1 MSKVVYFYNLKN
13 RMHEFL
19 GSKNVDDAAALT
31 DGQTLVAPQSDN
43 SYWDG
48 QNWVG
53 NSDLITIYHYDSNG
67 NLDNLEI
74 ATKNA
79 TLSANETTVKPSDE
93 NGLGMYRPKFDVAK
107 NKWVE
112 TLSKEEIEE
121 LNKPTPAKPT
131 AEQQMISLLGQQVA
145 QANAGNAQIKQDNV
159 QLKQMVS
166 MLGQTVAQLK
176 AQSTTTTN

>member
-1 MSKVVYFYNLKN
+1 MSKVVYLYNLKN

-19 GSKNVDDAAALT
+19 GSKNVDDNAVLT

-48 QNWVG
+48 QNWVS

-67 NLDNLEI
+67 NLGNLEI

-121 LNKPTPAKPT
+121 LNKTTSKEPNNSDQAISALT
-131 AEQQMISLLGQQVA
+131 AQLLQTQMTVKQQGTQIASLTGALL
-145 QANAGNAQIKQDNV
+145 ANAKKNN
-159 QLKQMVS
+159 
-166 MLGQTVAQLK
+166 
-176 AQSTTTTN
+176 

>member
-1 MSKVVYFYNLKN
+1 MSKVVYLYNAKN

-19 GSKNVDDAAALT
+19 GAENVGDNAVLT

-48 QNWVG
+48 QNWVS

-67 NLDNLEI
+67 NLDNVEI

-121 LNKPTPAKPT
+121 LNKTTSKEPNNFDQTISTLT
-131 AEQQMISLLGQQVA
+131 AQLLQTQMTIKQQSTQVA
-145 QANAGNAQIKQDNV
+145 SLTGALLANAKKNN
-159 QLKQMVS
+159 
-166 MLGQTVAQLK
+166 
-176 AQSTTTTN
+176 

>member
-1 MSKVVYFYNLKN
+1 MSKVVYLYNLKN

-19 GSKNVDDAAALT
+19 GAENVGDNAVLT
-31 DGQTLVAPQSDN
+31 DGQTLAAPQSDN

-48 QNWVG
+48 QNWVS

-121 LNKPTPAKPT
+121 LNKTTSKEPNNSDQT
-131 AEQQMISLLGQQVA
+131 ISAL
-145 QANAGNAQIKQDNV
+145 
-159 QLKQMVS
+159 
-166 MLGQTVAQLK
+166 TAQLLQTQMTVK
-176 AQSTTTTN
+176 QQGTQIASLTGALLANTKKNN

>member
-1 MSKVVYFYNLKN
+1 MSKVVYLYNAKN

-19 GSKNVDDAAALT
+19 GAENVGDNAVLT

-43 SYWDG
+43 FYWDG
-48 QNWVG
+48 QNWVS

-67 NLDNLEI
+67 DLDNLEI

-112 TLSKEEIEE
+112 TLSKEEIED
-121 LNKPTPAKPT
+121 LNKTTSKEPNNFNQTISTLT
-131 AEQQMISLLGQQVA
+131 AQLLQTQMTVKQQGTQIASLTGALL
-145 QANAGNAQIKQDNV
+145 ANAKKNN
-159 QLKQMVS
+159 
-166 MLGQTVAQLK
+166 
-176 AQSTTTTN
+176 

>member
-1 MSKVVYFYNLKN
+1 MSKVVYLYNLKN

-19 GSKNVDDAAALT
+19 GSKNVDDNAVLT

-48 QNWVG
+48 QNWVS

-67 NLDNLEI
+67 NLGNLEI

-121 LNKPTPAKPT
+121 LNKTTSKEPNNFDQTISALT
-131 AEQQMISLLGQQVA
+131 AQLLQTQMTVKQQGTQITSLTGALL
-145 QANAGNAQIKQDNV
+145 ANAKKNN
-159 QLKQMVS
+159 
-166 MLGQTVAQLK
+166 
-176 AQSTTTTN
+176 

>member
-1 MSKVVYFYNLKN
+1 MSKVVYLYNAKN

-19 GSKNVDDAAALT
+19 GAENVGDNAVLT

-48 QNWVG
+48 QNWVS

-112 TLSKEEIEE
+112 TLSKEEIEK
-121 LNKPTPAKPT
+121 LNKTTNKEPNNSDQTISALT
-131 AEQQMISLLGQQVA
+131 AQLLQTQMTVKQQGTQIASLL
-145 QANAGNAQIKQDNV
+145 ANTKKNN
-159 QLKQMVS
+159 
-166 MLGQTVAQLK
+166 
-176 AQSTTTTN
+176 

>member
-1 MSKVVYFYNLKN
+1 MSKVVYLYNAKN

-19 GSKNVDDAAALT
+19 GAENVGDNAVLT

-48 QNWVG
+48 QNWVS

-67 NLDNLEI
+67 DLDNLEI

-112 TLSKEEIEE
+112 TLSKEEIED
-121 LNKPTPAKPT
+121 LNKTTSKEPNNFNQTISTLT
-131 AEQQMISLLGQQVA
+131 AQLLQTQMTVKQQGTQIASLTGALL
-145 QANAGNAQIKQDNV
+145 ANAKKNN
-159 QLKQMVS
+159 
-166 MLGQTVAQLK
+166 
-176 AQSTTTTN
+176 

>member
-1 MSKVVYFYNLKN
+1 MSKVVYLYNAKN

-19 GSKNVDDAAALT
+19 GAENVGDNAVLT

-48 QNWVG
+48 QNWVS

-93 NGLGMYRPKFDVAK
+93 K
-107 NKWVE
+107 
-112 TLSKEEIEE
+112 
-121 LNKPTPAKPT
+121 
-131 AEQQMISLLGQQVA
+131 
-145 QANAGNAQIKQDNV
+145 
-159 QLKQMVS
+159 
-166 MLGQTVAQLK
+166 TVLACI
-176 AQSTTTTN
+176 AQSLMSPKTSGLKRLAKKKSKS

>member
-1 MSKVVYFYNLKN
+1 MSKVVYLYNAKN

-19 GSKNVDDAAALT
+19 GAENVGDNAVLT

-48 QNWVG
+48 QNWVS

-67 NLDNLEI
+67 NLDNVEI

-112 TLSKEEIEE
+112 TLSKEKIEE
-121 LNKPTPAKPT
+121 LNKTTSKEPNNYDQTISALTTQLLQTQMTVK
-131 AEQQMISLLGQQVA
+131 QQGTQVA
-145 QANAGNAQIKQDNV
+145 SLTGALLANAKKNN
-159 QLKQMVS
+159 
-166 MLGQTVAQLK
+166 
-176 AQSTTTTN
+176 

>member
-1 MSKVVYFYNLKN
+1 MSKVVYLYNLKN

-19 GSKNVDDAAALT
+19 GAENVGDNAVLT

-48 QNWVG
+48 QNWVS

-121 LNKPTPAKPT
+121 LNKTTSKESNNSDQTISALT
-131 AEQQMISLLGQQVA
+131 ARLLQTQMTVKQQGMQIASLTGALL
-145 QANAGNAQIKQDNV
+145 ANAKKNN
-159 QLKQMVS
+159 
-166 MLGQTVAQLK
+166 
-176 AQSTTTTN
+176 

>member
-1 MSKVVYFYNLKN
+1 MSKVVYLYNAKN

-19 GSKNVDDAAALT
+19 GAENVGDNAVLT

-48 QNWVG
+48 QNWVS

-79 TLSANETTVKPSDE
+79 TLSANETIVKPSDE

-112 TLSKEEIEE
+112 TLSKEEIEK
-121 LNKPTPAKPT
+121 LNKTTNKEPNNSDQT
-131 AEQQMISLLGQQVA
+131 ISAL
-145 QANAGNAQIKQDNV
+145 
-159 QLKQMVS
+159 
-166 MLGQTVAQLK
+166 TAQLLQTQMTVK
-176 AQSTTTTN
+176 QQGTQIASLTGALLANTKKNN

>member
-1 MSKVVYFYNLKN
+1 MSKVVYLYNAKN

-19 GSKNVDDAAALT
+19 GAENVGDNAVLT

-48 QNWVG
+48 QNWVS

-67 NLDNLEI
+67 DLDNLEI

-112 TLSKEEIEE
+112 TLSKEEIED
-121 LNKPTPAKPT
+121 LNKTTSKEPNNFNQTISTLT
-131 AEQQMISLLGQQVA
+131 AQLLQTQMTVKQQGTQIASLTGALL
-145 QANAGNAQIKQDNV
+145 ANA
-159 QLKQMVS
+159 
-166 MLGQTVAQLK
+166 K
-176 AQSTTTTN
+176 ATN

>member
-1 MSKVVYFYNLKN
+1 MSKVVYLYNLKN

-19 GSKNVDDAAALT
+19 GTENVGDNAVLT

-48 QNWVG
+48 QNWVS

-121 LNKPTPAKPT
+121 LNKTTNKEPNNSGQAISALT
-131 AEQQMISLLGQQVA
+131 AQLLQTQMTVKQQGMQVA
-145 QANAGNAQIKQDNV
+145 SLTGALLANTKKNN
-159 QLKQMVS
+159 
-166 MLGQTVAQLK
+166 
-176 AQSTTTTN
+176 

>member
-1 MSKVVYFYNLKN
+1 MSKVVYLYNLKN

-19 GSKNVDDAAALT
+19 GSKNVDDNAVLT

-43 SYWDG
+43 SYWNG
-48 QNWVG
+48 QNWVS

-121 LNKPTPAKPT
+121 LNKTTSKEPNNSDQA
-131 AEQQMISLLGQQVA
+131 ISTL
-145 QANAGNAQIKQDNV
+145 
-159 QLKQMVS
+159 
-166 MLGQTVAQLK
+166 TAQLLQTQMTVK
-176 AQSTTTTN
+176 QQSTQIASLTGALLANVKKNN

>member
-1 MSKVVYFYNLKN
+1 MSKVVYLYNLKN

-19 GSKNVDDAAALT
+19 GAENVGDNAVLT

-48 QNWVG
+48 QNWVS

-121 LNKPTPAKPT
+121 LNKTTSKEPNNSDQTISALT
-131 AEQQMISLLGQQVA
+131 AQLLQTQMTVKQQSTQIASLTGALL
-145 QANAGNAQIKQDNV
+145 ANAKKNN
-159 QLKQMVS
+159 
-166 MLGQTVAQLK
+166 
-176 AQSTTTTN
+176 

>member
-1 MSKVVYFYNLKN
+1 MSKVVYLYNAKN

-19 GSKNVDDAAALT
+19 GAENVGDNAVLT

-43 SYWDG
+43 SYWDV
-48 QNWVG
+48 QNWVS

-112 TLSKEEIEE
+112 TLSKEEIEK
-121 LNKPTPAKPT
+121 LNKTTNKEPNNSDQT
-131 AEQQMISLLGQQVA
+131 ISAL
-145 QANAGNAQIKQDNV
+145 
-159 QLKQMVS
+159 
-166 MLGQTVAQLK
+166 TAQLLQTQMTVK
-176 AQSTTTTN
+176 QQGTQIASLTGALLANTKKNN

>member
-1 MSKVVYFYNLKN
+1 MSKVVYLYNLKN

-19 GSKNVDDAAALT
+19 GAENVGDNAVLT

-48 QNWVG
+48 QNWVS

-112 TLSKEEIEE
+112 TLSKEEIEK
-121 LNKPTPAKPT
+121 LNKTTNKEPNNSDQT
-131 AEQQMISLLGQQVA
+131 ISAL
-145 QANAGNAQIKQDNV
+145 
-159 QLKQMVS
+159 
-166 MLGQTVAQLK
+166 TAQLLQTQMTVK
-176 AQSTTTTN
+176 QQGTQIASLTGTLLANTKKNN

>member
-1 MSKVVYFYNLKN
+1 MSKVVYLYNLKN

-19 GSKNVDDAAALT
+19 GSKNVDDNAVLT

-48 QNWVG
+48 QNWVS

-121 LNKPTPAKPT
+121 LNKTTSKEPNNSDQTISALT
-131 AEQQMISLLGQQVA
+131 AQLLQTQMTVKQQGTQIASLTGALL
-145 QANAGNAQIKQDNV
+145 ANAKKNN
-159 QLKQMVS
+159 
-166 MLGQTVAQLK
+166 
-176 AQSTTTTN
+176 

>member
-1 MSKVVYFYNLKN
+1 MSKVVYLYNLKN

-19 GSKNVDDAAALT
+19 GSKNVDDNAVLT

-48 QNWVG
+48 QNWVS

-112 TLSKEEIEE
+112 TLSKEEIEK
-121 LNKPTPAKPT
+121 LNKTTNKEPNN
-131 AEQQMISLLGQQVA
+131 SD
-145 QANAGNAQIKQDNV
+145 QAINA
-159 QLKQMVS
+159 L
-166 MLGQTVAQLK
+166 TAQLLQTQMTVK
-176 AQSTTTTN
+176 QQGTQIANLTGALLANTKKNN

>member
-1 MSKVVYFYNLKN
+1 MSKVVYLYNLKN

-19 GSKNVDDAAALT
+19 GAENVGDNAVLT

-48 QNWVG
+48 QNWVS

-121 LNKPTPAKPT
+121 LNKTTSKEPNNSDQT
-131 AEQQMISLLGQQVA
+131 ISTL
-145 QANAGNAQIKQDNV
+145 
-159 QLKQMVS
+159 
-166 MLGQTVAQLK
+166 TAQLLQTQMTVK
-176 AQSTTTTN
+176 QQGTQIASLTGALLTNAKKNN

>member
-1 MSKVVYFYNLKN
+1 MSKVVYLYNLKN

-19 GSKNVDDAAALT
+19 GAENVDDNAVLT

-48 QNWVG
+48 QNWVS

-67 NLDNLEI
+67 NLDNFEI

-121 LNKPTPAKPT
+121 LNKTTSKEPNNSDQTISALT
-131 AEQQMISLLGQQVA
+131 AQLLQTQMTVKQQGPQIASLTGALL
-145 QANAGNAQIKQDNV
+145 ANAKKNN
-159 QLKQMVS
+159 
-166 MLGQTVAQLK
+166 
-176 AQSTTTTN
+176 

>member
-1 MSKVVYFYNLKN
+1 MSKVVYLYNLKN

-19 GSKNVDDAAALT
+19 GAENVGDNAVLT

-48 QNWVG
+48 QNWVS

-121 LNKPTPAKPT
+121 LNKTTSKESNNSDQTISALT
-131 AEQQMISLLGQQVA
+131 ARLLQTQMTVKQQGTQIASLTGALL
-145 QANAGNAQIKQDNV
+145 ANAKKNN
-159 QLKQMVS
+159 
-166 MLGQTVAQLK
+166 
-176 AQSTTTTN
+176 

>member
-1 MSKVVYFYNLKN
+1 MSKVVYLYNLKN

-19 GSKNVDDAAALT
+19 GAENVDDNAVLT
-31 DGQTLVAPQSDN
+31 DGQTLVAPQSYN

-48 QNWVG
+48 QNWVS

-121 LNKPTPAKPT
+121 LNKTTSKEPNNSDQAISALT
-131 AEQQMISLLGQQVA
+131 AQLLQTQMTVKQQGTQIASLTGALL
-145 QANAGNAQIKQDNV
+145 ANAKKNN
-159 QLKQMVS
+159 
-166 MLGQTVAQLK
+166 
-176 AQSTTTTN
+176 

>member
-1 MSKVVYFYNLKN
+1 MSKVVYLYNAKN

-19 GSKNVDDAAALT
+19 GAENVGDNAVLT

-48 QNWVG
+48 QNWVS

-121 LNKPTPAKPT
+121 LNKTTSKEPNNFNQTISTLT
-131 AEQQMISLLGQQVA
+131 AQLLQTQMTVKQQGTQIASLTGALL
-145 QANAGNAQIKQDNV
+145 ANAKKNN
-159 QLKQMVS
+159 
-166 MLGQTVAQLK
+166 
-176 AQSTTTTN
+176 

>member
-1 MSKVVYFYNLKN
+1 MSKVVYLYNAKN

-19 GSKNVDDAAALT
+19 GAENVGDNAVLT

-48 QNWVG
+48 QNWVS

-67 NLDNLEI
+67 NLDDLEI

-121 LNKPTPAKPT
+121 LNKTTSKEPNNFNQTISTLT
-131 AEQQMISLLGQQVA
+131 AQLLQTQMTVKQQGTQIASLTGALL
-145 QANAGNAQIKQDNV
+145 ANAKKNN
-159 QLKQMVS
+159 
-166 MLGQTVAQLK
+166 
-176 AQSTTTTN
+176 

>member
-1 MSKVVYFYNLKN
+1 MSKVVYLYNLKN

-19 GSKNVDDAAALT
+19 GAENVGDNAVLT

-48 QNWVG
+48 QNWVS

-112 TLSKEEIEE
+112 TLSKEEIEK
-121 LNKPTPAKPT
+121 LNKTTNKEPNNSDQT
-131 AEQQMISLLGQQVA
+131 ISAL
-145 QANAGNAQIKQDNV
+145 
-159 QLKQMVS
+159 
-166 MLGQTVAQLK
+166 TAQLLQTQMTVK
-176 AQSTTTTN
+176 QQGTQIASLTGALLANTKKNN

>member
-1 MSKVVYFYNLKN
+1 MSKVVYLYNAKN

-19 GSKNVDDAAALT
+19 GAENVGDNAVLT
-31 DGQTLVAPQSDN
+31 DGQTLVAPQSDD

-48 QNWVG
+48 QNWVS

-67 NLDNLEI
+67 DLDNLEI

-112 TLSKEEIEE
+112 TLSKEEIED
-121 LNKPTPAKPT
+121 LNKTTNKEPNNYDQAINTLT
-131 AEQQMISLLGQQVA
+131 AQLLQTQMTVKQQSTQIASLTGALL
-145 QANAGNAQIKQDNV
+145 ANAKKNN
-159 QLKQMVS
+159 
-166 MLGQTVAQLK
+166 
-176 AQSTTTTN
+176 

>member
-1 MSKVVYFYNLKN
+1 MSKVVYLYNLKN

-19 GSKNVDDAAALT
+19 GTENVGDNAVLT

-48 QNWVG
+48 QNWVS

-121 LNKPTPAKPT
+121 LNKTTSKEPNNFDQTVSALT
-131 AEQQMISLLGQQVA
+131 AQLLQTQMTVKQQGAQIAGLTGALL
-145 QANAGNAQIKQDNV
+145 ANA
-159 QLKQMVS
+159 
-166 MLGQTVAQLK
+166 K
-176 AQSTTTTN
+176 AKATN

>member
-1 MSKVVYFYNLKN
+1 MSKVVYLYNLKN

-19 GSKNVDDAAALT
+19 GSKNVDDNAVLT

-48 QNWVG
+48 QNWVS

-121 LNKPTPAKPT
+121 LNKTTSKEPNNSDQTISALT
-131 AEQQMISLLGQQVA
+131 AQLLQTQMTVKQQGMQIASLTGALL
-145 QANAGNAQIKQDNV
+145 ANAKKNN
-159 QLKQMVS
+159 
-166 MLGQTVAQLK
+166 
-176 AQSTTTTN
+176 

>member
-1 MSKVVYFYNLKN
+1 MSKVVYLYNAKN

-19 GSKNVDDAAALT
+19 GAENVGDNAVLT

-48 QNWVG
+48 QNWVS

-67 NLDNLEI
+67 NLDNFEI

-112 TLSKEEIEE
+112 TLSKEKIEE
-121 LNKPTPAKPT
+121 LNKTTSKEPNNSDQTISTLT
-131 AEQQMISLLGQQVA
+131 AQLLQTQMTVKQQGTQIASLTSALL
-145 QANAGNAQIKQDNV
+145 ANA
-159 QLKQMVS
+159 
-166 MLGQTVAQLK
+166 K
-176 AQSTTTTN
+176 ATS

>member
-1 MSKVVYFYNLKN
+1 MSKVVYLYNLKN

-19 GSKNVDDAAALT
+19 GTENVGDNAVLT

-48 QNWVG
+48 QNWVS

-121 LNKPTPAKPT
+121 LNKTTNKEPNNSDQTISALT
-131 AEQQMISLLGQQVA
+131 AQLLQTQMTVKQQGTQIASLTGALL
-145 QANAGNAQIKQDNV
+145 ANAKKNN
-159 QLKQMVS
+159 
-166 MLGQTVAQLK
+166 
-176 AQSTTTTN
+176 

>member
-1 MSKVVYFYNLKN
+1 MSKVVYLYNAKN
-13 RMHEFL
+13 RMHDFL
-19 GSKNVDDAAALT
+19 GAENVGDNAVLT

-48 QNWVG
+48 QNWVS

-112 TLSKEEIEE
+112 TLSKEKIEE
-121 LNKPTPAKPT
+121 LNKTTSKEPNNYDQTISALTTQLLQTQMTVK
-131 AEQQMISLLGQQVA
+131 QQGTQVA
-145 QANAGNAQIKQDNV
+145 SLTGALLANAKKNN
-159 QLKQMVS
+159 
-166 MLGQTVAQLK
+166 
-176 AQSTTTTN
+176 

>member
-1 MSKVVYFYNLKN
+1 MSKVVYLYNLKN

-19 GSKNVDDAAALT
+19 GAENVDDNAVLT
-31 DGQTLVAPQSDN
+31 DGQTLVAPQSYN

-48 QNWVG
+48 QNWVS

-93 NGLGMYRPKFDVAK
+93 NGLGMYRPKFDVVK

-121 LNKPTPAKPT
+121 LNKTTSKEPNNSDQAISALT
-131 AEQQMISLLGQQVA
+131 AQLLQTQMTVKQQGTQITSLTGALL
-145 QANAGNAQIKQDNV
+145 ANAKKNN
-159 QLKQMVS
+159 
-166 MLGQTVAQLK
+166 
-176 AQSTTTTN
+176 

>member
-1 MSKVVYFYNLKN
+1 MSKVVYLYNLKN

-19 GSKNVDDAAALT
+19 GAENVGDNAVLT

-48 QNWVG
+48 QNWVS

-93 NGLGMYRPKFDVAK
+93 NGLGMYCPKFDVAK

-112 TLSKEEIEE
+112 TLSKEEIEK
-121 LNKPTPAKPT
+121 LNKTTNKEPNNSDQT
-131 AEQQMISLLGQQVA
+131 ISAL
-145 QANAGNAQIKQDNV
+145 
-159 QLKQMVS
+159 
-166 MLGQTVAQLK
+166 TAQLLQTQMTVK
-176 AQSTTTTN
+176 QQGTQIASLTGALLANTKKNN

>member
-1 MSKVVYFYNLKN
+1 MSKVVYLYNAKN

-19 GSKNVDDAAALT
+19 GAENVGDNAVLT

-48 QNWVG
+48 QNWVS
-53 NSDLITIYHYDSNG
+53 NSDLITTYHYDSNG

-112 TLSKEEIEE
+112 TLSKEKIEE
-121 LNKPTPAKPT
+121 LNKTTSKEPNNSGQAISALT
-131 AEQQMISLLGQQVA
+131 AQLLQTQMTVKQQGTQIASLTSALL
-145 QANAGNAQIKQDNV
+145 ANA
-159 QLKQMVS
+159 
-166 MLGQTVAQLK
+166 K
-176 AQSTTTTN
+176 ATN

>member
-1 MSKVVYFYNLKN
+1 MSKVVYLYNLKN

-19 GSKNVDDAAALT
+19 GAENVGDNAVLT

-48 QNWVG
+48 QNWVS

-121 LNKPTPAKPT
+121 LNKTTNKEPNNSDQT
-131 AEQQMISLLGQQVA
+131 ISAL
-145 QANAGNAQIKQDNV
+145 
-159 QLKQMVS
+159 
-166 MLGQTVAQLK
+166 TAQLLQTQMTVK
-176 AQSTTTTN
+176 QQGTQIASLTGALLANTKKNN

>member
-1 MSKVVYFYNLKN
+1 MSKVVYLYNAKN

-19 GSKNVDDAAALT
+19 GSKNVDDNAVLT

-48 QNWVG
+48 QNWVS

-67 NLDNLEI
+67 DLDNLEI

-121 LNKPTPAKPT
+121 LNKTTNKEPNNYDQTISTLT
-131 AEQQMISLLGQQVA
+131 AQLLQTQMTVKQQSTQIASLTGALL
-145 QANAGNAQIKQDNV
+145 ANAKKNN
-159 QLKQMVS
+159 
-166 MLGQTVAQLK
+166 
-176 AQSTTTTN
+176 